1 MSKLSGVLGK
11 NDNSANGGSL
21 DPRRAIVQNRGTVA
35 ALAHA
40 LQSPGP
46 LVVGAALA
54 ALNNLLYVR
63 AISRHVNET
72 LIIRP

>member
-11 NDNSANGGSL
+11 HDSSAHGASL

-40 LQSPGP
+40 LQSPAP

-63 AISRHVNET
+63 AVPTH
-72 LIIRP
+72 